1 MTPEPFFAR
10 LHFVV
15 RELRGA
21 HAWLIATFRGY
32 FTRAPGWV
40 LLTTRGRKTGLPR
53 EVLLPCTRFDGTV
66 LVMSTYGER
75 SDWMKNLRR
84 NPRVQVTHR
93 GRVVDARAEVV
104 EDLPRRQALVTAHPF
119 APAAPFALVHVVALT
134 VLRPFVI
141 LFLRLWVRRRPIV
154 LFHMGESR

>member
-1 MTPEPFFAR
+1 MPEPFFAR

-15 RELRGA
+15 RGLRGV
-21 HAWLIATFRGY
+21 HAWLIGTFRGY

-40 LLTTRGRKTGLPR
+40 VLTTRGRKTGLPR

-84 NPRVQVTHR
+84 DSRVQVTWR
-93 GRVVDARAEVV
+93 GRVADARAEVV
-104 EDLPRRQALVTAHPF
+104 EDVRRRQALVTAHPF
-119 APAAPFALVHVVALT
+119 FAPAPFALVHVVALT
-134 VLRPFVI
+134 VLRPFLI
-141 LFLRLWVRRRPIV
+141 LFLRVWVRRRPIV
-154 LFHMGESR
+154 LLHAGGSS